1 MLTETQTLDV
11 WIDRDGMMGFIDD
24 FVGRQVWGG
33 TTFHNV
39 RCVTSDLIKELELL
53 DLIDLLSY

>member
-11 WIDRDGMMGFIDD
+11 WIDRDGMMRFIDD
-24 FVGRQVWGG
+24 FVGRQVMAG

-39 RCVTSDLIKELELL
+39 RCVTSDSFRF
-53 DLIDLLSY
+53 D